1 MSVVLL
7 FLYIKRIVIQDWF
20 SFSKIHLLT
29 QNYSKQLTGSL
40 TVIRNI
46 KYSHTISN
54 VGWRNFCHKPLQW
67 YRISISWYQLNSG
80 FMYPTIM
87 TVNQQSYQSS
97 FIQLFK
103 SRQDFL
109 IIANTDNHS
118 KLQQY
123 YLDLLTV
130 EVERH

>member
-1 MSVVLL
+1 
-7 FLYIKRIVIQDWF
+7 
-20 SFSKIHLLT
+20 
-29 QNYSKQLTGSL
+29 
-40 TVIRNI
+40 
-46 KYSHTISN
+46 
-54 VGWRNFCHKPLQW
+54 
-67 YRISISWYQLNSG
+67 
-80 FMYPTIM
+80 MYPTIM

-123 YLDLLTV
+123 LPGLADCGGWETLAEAICCDDIDTDDADDGNDDEEDDDEDDCDPEPATV
-130 EVERH
+130 WPVLPPPWTARLAWSR